1 MVQSPLPVI
10 PAAGS
15 DIFSLKGKYKRV
27 CHGTYDTPSFLY
39 FAASEIMINYCCLSI
54 SS

>member
-15 DIFSLKGKYKRV
+15 DIFSLKGKYYEGV
-27 CHGTYDTPSFLY
+27 SWT
-39 FAASEIMINYCCLSI
+39 EI